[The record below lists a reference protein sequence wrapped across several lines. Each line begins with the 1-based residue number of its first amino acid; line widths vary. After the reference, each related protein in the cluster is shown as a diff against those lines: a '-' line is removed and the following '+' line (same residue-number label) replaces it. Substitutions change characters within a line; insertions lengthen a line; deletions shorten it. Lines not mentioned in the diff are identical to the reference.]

1 MKTHLIESKTHNK
14 KSLVSHFMNVG
25 FVNAQ
30 PYIFIHLMKEQPK
43 KRQRVKSIGFYAY
56 DAQHC
61 GVFCEISFM
70 LICWYIQSV
79 TLIPNRFASLRTFY
93 FSFKCFAVPYSSSF
107 GTSTVDLYY
116 SFCYIRMSFIHVVG
130 SLNSTQLN
138 SLNHISLEFDRI
150 AITDSHFRIFF
161 FIWVIHT
168 IPYKINF
175 IYFHSSNQRHK
186 INN

>member
-30 PYIFIHLMKEQPK
+30 PYIFIHLMKEQPE

-70 LICWYIQSV
+70 LCFVGI
-79 TLIPNRFASLRTFY
+79 
-93 FSFKCFAVPYSSSF
+93 FSRLHS
-107 GTSTVDLYY
+107 
-116 SFCYIRMSFIHVVG
+116 
-130 SLNSTQLN
+130 
-138 SLNHISLEFDRI
+138 
-150 AITDSHFRIFF
+150 FRIVLHHCELFIFHSNVLLFLIRHLLAQAPLIFIIPFAISECHLYMSLAHSTLLITFHLNLIVSPSQIYISEFIF
-161 FIWVIHT
+161 FIRVIHT

-175 IYFHSSNQRHK
+175 IYFH
-186 INN
+186 